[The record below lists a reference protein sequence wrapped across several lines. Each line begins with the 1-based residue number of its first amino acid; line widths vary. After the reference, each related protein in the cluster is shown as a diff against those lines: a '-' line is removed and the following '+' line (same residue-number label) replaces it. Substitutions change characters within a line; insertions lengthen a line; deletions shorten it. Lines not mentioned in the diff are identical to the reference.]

1 MARALRHNMVSV
13 IIEEVPDGESV
24 SRIDDTDD
32 VELDQLLEDDMF
44 ASAMGQRILAVSG
57 HEVDDGL
64 LHLRQLLIGG
74 SDFST
79 LREFREQNPRR
90 FSLYRHQGHT
100 YVLPRLRDWE
110 LGPDSSFSS
119 STYHIL
125 PGGYV
130 TVAEDHLVD
139 DLEDDEDEAEEEDI
153 VMDIDDGEE
162 DDEFLDDSLLLDDD
176 DYMDWLGEQLLKR
189 KRGAPLWVIDD
200 VHERA
205 AANDLD
211 YSLIEANQSLEEWEN
226 ASMFLVEQDMA
237 PQTQL
242 FSPVLEMPESVQE
255 CLCMY
260 GDKDET
266 NLPAPTDECPS
277 SAGSVGDA
285 HTSDTSGLPF
295 AVSPSESAQQLSK
308 RLYQYTKQ
316 NEEYEG
322 QTTRLLSSNGSSLLQ
337 EALNC
342 YLERFHFEK
351 YPIDMALRQFLSLE
365 HLPLESQQVDR
376 VLVAFSRRY
385 HACNPD
391 ILDEESA
398 YLLAFSLLLLHTDVF
413 HKSVRPRIS
422 KAEFVSMTEAS
433 HVHPAILEYLYD
445 NTSLVEFAYS
455 MGQTSQPLSMRVDEI
470 TPLSQ
475 ALCVYDKTQKDG
487 ILRLRVNEQ
496 WYLIQVPFEEVDA
509 WSNRMNYIASLG
521 SCALVWD
528 DALLIP
534 TGISIQMRS
543 TPITVL
549 GPLRTGAQTGHA
561 FQPGNMYMECM
572 QATSLALAQSV
583 LSISMYLASHRQRHQ
598 TLMEEHQRQVHTIM
612 HMGILTPMQRST
624 RVNLKDASTSLS
636 QALRRTQIELTF
648 LSCRIHFLQA
658 EQDVLQERLHQ
669 EGLGIYT
676 PV

>member
-1 MARALRHNMVSV
+1 M
-13 IIEEVPDGESV
+13 
-24 SRIDDTDD
+24 
-32 VELDQLLEDDMF
+32 QL
-44 ASAMGQRILAVSG
+44 
-57 HEVDDGL
+57 
-64 LHLRQLLIGG
+64 
-74 SDFST
+74 
-79 LREFREQNPRR
+79 
-90 FSLYRHQGHT
+90 
-100 YVLPRLRDWE
+100 
-110 LGPDSSFSS
+110 
-119 STYHIL
+119 
-125 PGGYV
+125 
-130 TVAEDHLVD
+130 
-139 DLEDDEDEAEEEDI
+139 
-153 VMDIDDGEE
+153 
-162 DDEFLDDSLLLDDD
+162 
-176 DYMDWLGEQLLKR
+176 
-189 KRGAPLWVIDD
+189 
-200 VHERA
+200 
-205 AANDLD
+205 AANPTNIDRRGRLSAPD
-211 YSLIEANQSLEEWEN
+211 ITPSLSADQSLEEWEN

-237 PQTQL
+237 PRTQL

-255 CLCMY
+255 YLCMY
-260 GDKDET
+260 EDKDET
-266 NLPAPTDECPS
+266 NLPAPTDECLS

-398 YLLAFSLLLLHTDVF
+398 YLLAFSLLLLHTDAF

-445 NTSLVEFAYS
+445 NTSLVEFAYVRGTTLPSVTREQDALYKLLAHGNVLHLQQDPNIVKERVHLPFTFAGRQTSPQALHNEIMHAPLLEYQPRTKLSKKWAMSSNQLDTVPLLIRLVGASVVKRCDSPEGDKRSLGTKWKPWGMVVTGSAILWCKNLEDAKSIQS
-455 MGQTSQPLSMRVDEI
+455 MGPTSQPLSIRVDEI

-475 ALCVYDKTQKDG
+475 ALCVYDATQKDG

-496 WYLIQVPFEEVDA
+496 WYLIQVPFEEVDT

-528 DALLIP
+528 DALMLP
-534 TGISIQMRS
+534 TGLSIQMRS

-561 FQPGNMYMECM
+561 SQPGNMYMECM
-572 QATSLALAQSV
+572 KATSLALAQSV

-598 TLMEEHQRQVHTIM
+598 TLMEEHQRQVQTIM
-612 HMGILTPMQRST
+612 HMGILTPLQRST
-624 RVNLKDASTSLS
+624 RVNLKEASTLLS

-658 EQDVLQERLHQ
+658 EQDVLQARLHQ
-669 EGLGIYT
+669 EGLGLYT
-676 PV
+676 PVY